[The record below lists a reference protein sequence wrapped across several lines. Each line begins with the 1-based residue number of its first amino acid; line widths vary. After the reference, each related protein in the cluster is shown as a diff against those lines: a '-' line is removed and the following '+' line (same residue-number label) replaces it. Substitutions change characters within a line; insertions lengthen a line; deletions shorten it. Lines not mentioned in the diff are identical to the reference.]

1 MKQRIITGAVLAL
14 LLIAFVFLSGTVAYP
29 IIITLLAV
37 LGTYEMLGCIDVKNI
52 PYITVPSL
60 CFSALCTFVASRY
73 RYGVLSAFVV
83 CYLFVMLFMLVF
95 AHDKVDP
102 VSSSAAFMF
111 VTYITICFT
120 CLVKLRYVTTDP
132 GSNTGEPIGQYVYLL
147 VFVGAWITDTFAYF
161 TGFLFGKHKLC
172 PNISPKKTVE
182 GAIGGALFCVI
193 AYIIYGFVLSKMI
206 PVIPNYP
213 GIALVALVVSFLS
226 QTGDLLASV
235 IKRKY
240 GIKDYGKIFPGHG
253 GILDRFDSI
262 LLVSPFLLVLVED
275 AQYLNTLFTRLQ

>member
-1 MKQRIITGAVLAL
+1 MKQRIITGAVLVLL
-14 LLIAFVFLSGTVAYP
+14 LLIFIFLSGTIVYP
-29 IIITLLAV
+29 LIITLLAV
-37 LGTYEMLGCIDVKNI
+37 AGTYEMMECIDVKNV
-52 PYITVPSL
+52 PYITIPSL
-60 CFSALCTFVASRY
+60 VFSALCTFIASRY

-102 VSSSAAFMF
+102 VSASAAFMF
-111 VTYITICFT
+111 TTYITICFT

-132 GSNTGEPIGQYVYLL
+132 GSNTGDPIGQYVYLL
-147 VFVGAWITDTFAYF
+147 VFAGAWVTDTFAYF
-161 TGFLFGKHKLC
+161 TGYLFGKHKLC

-182 GAIGGALFCVI
+182 GALGGVVFCVI
-193 AYIIYGFVLSKMI
+193 AYLIYGFVLSKML
-206 PVIPNYP
+206 PVVPNYI
-213 GIALVALVVSFLS
+213 GIAIVAVVVSFLS

-253 GILDRFDSI
+253 GVLDRFDSI
-262 LLVSPFLLVLVED
+262 LLVSPFLLLLVED
-275 AQYLNTLFTRLQ
+275 AQYLSALVKVIQ